1 METNRKRILAISG
14 SVRLKST
21 NTYLLEWIRK
31 LAHNQF
37 DIELFSH
44 IDQLP
49 HFNPDLD
56 NEQVPDL
63 IAELRSK
70 IDKANGVIICTP
82 EYVFSIPGALKNA
95 LEWTVST
102 TVFSDKPVA
111 LLTASGLGEKAGE
124 QLALI
129 MNTLG
134 ASFDQNTQLLIQAAR
149 NKVNEETID
158 SETRQ
163 RLVKLIDAFALNV
176 FATPSQ

>member
-1 METNRKRILAISG
+1 METNRKKILAISG

-21 NTYLLEWIRK
+21 NTYLLEWISK
-31 LAHNQF
+31 LSPNQF
-37 DIELFSH
+37 DIELLSP

-56 NEQVPDL
+56 NENVPYL
-63 IAELRSK
+63 IAELRDK

-102 TVFSDKPVA
+102 TVFSNKPVA

-134 ASFDQNTQLLIQAAR
+134 ARFDQRTQLLIQSAR
-149 NKVNEETID
+149 SKVNAETID
-158 SETRQ
+158 LETRQ
-163 RLVKLIDAFALNV
+163 RLVSLIDAFALNV